1 MGLIKFFS
9 GARVYVATIF
19 LSITLVCIIL
29 GGPYLMAFLAV
40 LIVTGTLELINFTR
54 LKGMNP
60 AVRIMLLVEALL
72 LLAAGLHKY
81 YYFGLI
87 ITFGVIATFITILF
101 RGEKA
106 KIADT
111 AVTLLGILYGGW
123 LPMHILLLRS
133 LNIDGLSFFG
143 LHFKDGLG
151 YIIMIFLVIT
161 ISDIAGYY
169 IGKNFGRTPLWKE
182 VSPKKTLKG
191 SVASTIGGILAALIV
206 GYFINLPWYHSLIA
220 GTLLVVSAQIGD
232 LCESMMKRDA
242 GVKDSG
248 NILPGHGGVLDRADS
263 YIFTG
268 AVAYYYFSIFVV
280 GHYSLIS
287 LLPF

>member
-1 MGLIKFFS
+1 
-9 GARVYVATIF
+9 
-19 LSITLVCIIL
+19 
-29 GGPYLMAFLAV
+29 MAFLAV

>member
-19 LSITLVCIIL
+19 LSITLICIIL

-40 LIVTGTLELINFTR
+40 LMVTGTLELIKFAR
-54 LKGMNP
+54 LKGMDP
-60 AVRIMLLVEALL
+60 SVKIILLTEALL

-87 ITFGVIATFITILF
+87 ITFGVITSFITILF
-101 RGEKA
+101 RGKKA
-106 KIADT
+106 KINDLAFT
-111 AVTLLGILYGGW
+111 ILGFLYGGW

-133 LNIDGLSFFG
+133 LNIDGLNFFG

-169 IGKNFGRTPLWKE
+169 IGKNFGKTPLWPE

-191 SVASTIGGILAALIV
+191 SVASTTGGIIAALIV
-206 GYFINLPWYHSLIA
+206 GYFINLPWYHSFAA
-220 GTLLVVSAQIGD
+220 GTLLVLSAQIGD

-268 AVAYYYFSIFVV
+268 AVAYYYFSVFVI

-287 LLPF
+287 MLPF